1 LNSADNYDDVIRQ
14 LSAGGLEVEAIEVG
28 HIVRCRTA
36 DDRGRQKTGWYTLHE
51 IRTNDGRTLLV
62 GAFGDWRLADPQTG
76 RPLVQKISLK
86 GRALSTDERAAIR
99 ERVAQ
104 DRRQAEARRQREIQR
119 AAERARA
126 MWAKCTPTWAPDSAA
141 PEALSDTND
150 YLVRKGVKAFGTRF
164 SPTTG
169 NLVVPIH
176 DVHAA
181 VFGLQ
186 VIYADPKIK
195 ERKGRDKDYWP
206 TGLAKQ
212 GHFFMIGSPT
222 SVLLLVEGYAT
233 GASLH
238 EATGLPVAVAFD
250 AGNLLA
256 ASIALHRRYRGV
268 RILVCADDDFAT
280 ADGAGR
286 PNNAGT
292 IAAGAA
298 ALAVKGAVCV
308 PVFVDDP
315 LRAAVSAIDPAAADW
330 KAQVA
335 ELTNGRRKLT
345 DFNDLHQ
352 SGPNGLH
359 VVRTQIELRLLA
371 LKWDKVSTGAK
382 RDQAGQGAV
391 DNFDL
396 PADALLRD
404 FSLIYTTETAFD
416 GQRRRIIGLSALR
429 AAAGKSVVRLWLEHP
444 TRRTVMP
451 DQVVFDPTGAADP
464 ATTCNLWGG
473 WPTTPR
479 AGACE
484 QILELFEY
492 LCSNEEN
499 AREVYQWLLKW
510 LAYPIQHPG
519 AKMQTALLVHGPE
532 GFGKNL
538 LFGAVRAIY
547 DHYGGIFGQT
557 ELESQFNGW
566 ASGKLFMI
574 GNEVVTRVEL
584 YHQQGRLKNMITET
598 EWQVREMY
606 LPPRIEAN
614 HCNFAFFSNRID
626 IAKLDR
632 EDRRYCV
639 LWTPGHLGPEFY
651 RDVAAEI
658 QNGGVA
664 ALHHYLLELD
674 LADFGPH
681 TKPPMTGAKQDLIN
695 LSLDSTERFFQAWK
709 EEQIPLPFVP
719 CRSEHLFS
727 GYRLW
732 AQGEGVP
739 RAAPSYVLLAALGKK
754 PGVRKFQTWHYF
766 ESMTTRIQRTVV
778 FPAGSDPPAGV
789 SAIDWISENVRK
801 FYDALS
807 EWQNGKQLKVV

>member
-1 LNSADNYDDVIRQ
+1 LNTADNYDDVLRQ
-14 LSAGGLEVEAIEVG
+14 LQAVGLEVDGIEIG
-28 HIVRCRTA
+28 RLVRCRT
-36 DDRGRQKTGWYTLHE
+36 DGDRGRQKNGWYGLHE
-51 IRTNDGRTLLV
+51 IVAKDGRTLLI
-62 GAFGDWRLADPQTG
+62 GGFGNYRESDPQNG
-76 RPLVQKISLK
+76 RPLVHRISIK
-86 GRALSTDERAAIR
+86 GLALSVEERAAIR
-99 ERVAQ
+99 ERLAQ
-104 DRRQAEARRQREIQR
+104 DRRQAEARRQRDIQR

-126 MWAKCTPTWAPDSAA
+126 MWAKCTPTWAPDPAA

-169 NLVVPIH
+169 NLVIPIH
-176 DVHAA
+176 DVHAGI
-181 VFGLQ
+181 FGLQ

-206 TGLAKQ
+206 IGLAKQ
-212 GHFFMIGSPT
+212 GHFFLMGSPT

-238 EATGLPVAVAFD
+238 EATTLPVAVAFD

-256 ASIALHRRYRGV
+256 VAIALHRRYRGV

-280 ADGAGR
+280 AGGSGT
-286 PNNAGT
+286 PNNTGT

-298 ALAVKGAVCV
+298 ALAVHGAVCV
-308 PVFVDDP
+308 PAFVDDP
-315 LRAAVSAIDPAAADW
+315 LRAAVAAIDPAAADW
-330 KAQVA
+330 KQQVA

-345 DFNDLHQ
+345 DFNDLHVGQ
-352 SGPNGLH
+352 GLL
-359 VVRTQIELRLLA
+359 VVRAQVERRLQD
-371 LKWDKVSTGAK
+371 LKWDKVSA
-382 RDQAGQGAV
+382 DAALNMQGQGGA

-396 PADALLRD
+396 PADVLLRD
-404 FSLIYTTETAFD
+404 FSLIYTSETAFD
-416 GQRRRIIGLSALR
+416 GRHRRIIGLSALR

-444 TRRTVMP
+444 KRRTVMP
-451 DQVVFDPTGAADP
+451 DQVVFDPTGTIDP

-492 LCSNEEN
+492 MCSNEDN
-499 AREVYQWLLKW
+499 APEVYQWLLKW

-547 DHYGGIFGQT
+547 DRYGGIFGQT

-614 HCNFAFFSNRID
+614 HCNFVFFSNRID

-639 LWTPGHLGPEFY
+639 LWTPAHLGPDFY
-651 RDVAAEI
+651 RDVAADI
-658 QNGGVA
+658 SAGGVA
-664 ALHHYLLELD
+664 ALHHHLLELD
-674 LADFGPH
+674 LGDFGPH
-681 TKPPMTGAKQDLIN
+681 TRPPMTGAKQDLIN

-709 EEQIPLPFVP
+709 DQQIPVPFVP
-719 CRSEHLFS
+719 CRSEHLYPA
-727 GYRLW
+727 YRLW
-732 AQGEGVP
+732 AQDEGVP
-739 RAAPSYVLLAALGKK
+739 KAAPRYILLGALGKK
-754 PGVRKFQTWHYF
+754 TGVRRAVAWHRF
-766 ESMTTRIQRTVV
+766 NGSKNVQRTVV
-778 FPAGSDPPAGV
+778 FPSGSDPPVGQ
-789 SAIDWISENVRK
+789 SALDWVTDTVRE
-801 FYDALS
+801 FFDALE
-807 EWQNGKQLKVV
+807 EWRNGKPNQPNS

>member
-1 LNSADNYDDVIRQ
+1 LNTADNYDDVLRQ
-14 LSAGGLEVEAIEVG
+14 FRAGGLEVESIEVG
-28 HIVRCRTA
+28 HIMRCRT
-36 DDRGRQKTGWYTLHE
+36 DGDRGRQKTGWYSLHE
-51 IRTNDGRTLLV
+51 IRTKDGRTLLV
-62 GAFGDWRLADPQTG
+62 GAFGDWRMADSQTG

-86 GRALSTDERAAIR
+86 GKALSTDERAAIR

-126 MWAKCTPTWAPDSAA
+126 MWAKCTPTWAPDPAA

-176 DVHAA
+176 DAHGVIH
-181 VFGLQ
+181 GLQ
-186 VIYADPKIK
+186 VIYHDAKVK

-212 GHFFMIGSPT
+212 GHFFLIGAPT
-222 SVLLLVEGYAT
+222 GIVLLAEGYAT
-233 GASLH
+233 ATSLH

-250 AGNLLA
+250 AGNLLPVA
-256 ASIALHRRYRGV
+256 IALRRRYRQA

-280 ADGAGR
+280 ADAQGKSHNPGV
-286 PNNAGT
+286 T
-292 IAAGAA
+292 AAGAA
-298 ALAVKGAVCV
+298 ALAVRGEVCV

-315 LRAAVSAIDPAAADW
+315 LRAAVAAVAAADW

-335 ELTNGRRKLT
+335 ELVNGRRKLT
-345 DFNDLHQ
+345 DFNDLHVAH
-352 SGPNGLH
+352 GLH
-359 VVRTQIELRLLA
+359 VVRTQVEMRLLA
-371 LKWDKVSTGAK
+371 LKWDKGSVSAA
-382 RDQAGQGAV
+382 RDTSGQGGEPDFHFPV
-391 DNFDL
+391 ETL
-396 PADALLRD
+396 MRD
-404 FSLIYTTETAFD
+404 FSLIYGSETVFD

-429 AAAGKSVVRLWLEHP
+429 AAAGKSVVRMWLEHP
-444 TRRTVMP
+444 ARRTVLP
-451 DQVVFDPTGAADP
+451 EQVVFDPTGQSDP

-473 WPTTPR
+473 WPTQPR

-484 QILELFEY
+484 QTLELFEY

-510 LAYPIQHPG
+510 LAYPIQNHG

-547 DHYGGIFGQT
+547 DRYGGIFGQT

-566 ASGKLFMI
+566 ASGKLFML

-639 LWTPGHLGPEFY
+639 LWTPVHLSPEFY

-658 QNGGVA
+658 SNGGVA
-664 ALHHYLLELD
+664 ALHDYLLNLD

-709 EEQIPLPFVP
+709 EQQLPVPFVP
-719 CRSEHLFS
+719 CRSEHLYPA
-727 GYRLW
+727 YRLW

-739 RAAPSYVLLAALGKK
+739 RAAPAYVLLAALGKK
-754 PGVRKFQTWHYF
+754 PGVKKFQTWHHF
-766 ESMTTRIQRTVV
+766 ESPTKRIQRVIV
-778 FPAGSDPPAGV
+778 FPEGHDPPVGK
-789 SAIDWISENVRK
+789 SAIEWITESVRE
-801 FYDALS
+801 FYDALD
-807 EWQNGKQLKVV
+807 EWRNGKQMEQRATG